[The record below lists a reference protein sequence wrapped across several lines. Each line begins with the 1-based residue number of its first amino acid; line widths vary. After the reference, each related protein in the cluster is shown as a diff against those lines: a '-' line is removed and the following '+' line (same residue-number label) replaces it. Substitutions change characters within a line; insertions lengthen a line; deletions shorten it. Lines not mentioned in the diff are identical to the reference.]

1 MPDVVN
7 ILIMDADPIVAE
19 LLSDYL
25 ERNGMRGTLTHRQ
38 DGNKDIVARTADYDA
53 ILLDPTAPGMNTPRD
68 LEQMVRTASP
78 KPVILFAGR
87 ARREIIEHAL
97 EVGARGYIPKS
108 ATLRTL
114 LNAIRFVLAGETFV
128 PASFLSS
135 PSERITEGGLN
146 LSAKELE
153 VLRQIRLGRMNKEI
167 AQSLGL
173 SLVSVKMHVRAVC
186 GKLSAKNRTQAALLA
201 SQLLPD

>member
-38 DGNKDIVARTADYDA
+38 DGNKDLVARSADYDA

>member
-38 DGNKDIVARTADYDA
+38 DGNKDLVARTADYDA

>member
-1 MPDVVN
+1 MTDVVN
-7 ILIMDADPIVAE
+7 ILIVDADPIVAE
-19 LLSDYL
+19 LLADYL
-25 ERNGMRGTLTHRQ
+25 EHNGMHGTVAGRTE
-38 DGNKDIVARTADYDA
+38 GTKDLFSKAGDCDA
-53 ILLDPTAPGMNTPRD
+53 LLIDPNAPGMNAPKD
-68 LEQMVRTASP
+68 IEQVVRQLMP

-108 ATLRTL
+108 SSLRTL

-135 PSERITEGGLN
+135 PSERMTEGGLN
-146 LSAKELE
+146 LSPKEIE

-173 SLVSVKMHVRAVC
+173 SLVSVKMHVRAIC

-201 SQLLPD
+201 AQLLPD